1 MTDDEDDDNDDELAI
16 AGVAYGFLKVAG
28 AVQAYAKKRHRAA
41 WSKPLITQWPAP
53 GAYSTLF
60 SELMGTDEPVIGCQD
75 KICRE
80 LTRTFMAHFTIVLF
94 CEVQGVNA
102 EK

>member
-41 WSKPLITQWPAP
+41 WSKPLITQ
-53 GAYSTLF
+53 
-60 SELMGTDEPVIGCQD
+60 
-75 KICRE
+75 
-80 LTRTFMAHFTIVLF
+80 
-94 CEVQGVNA
+94 
-102 EK
+102 